1 MKIAIV
7 RLSALGDIIV
17 SAVFLAAIK
26 ERLPNAQIEWFVDER
41 FSAILEHSPYIDK
54 LHPIALKSALKTF
67 NPLKIFKLF
76 KSLRAYEYDIIID
89 MQGLVKSAL
98 IAQTLK
104 APKKVGFDY
113 ASAREGL
120 SAFFYSQKVSI
131 AYNEPILKRNFT
143 LLSHA
148 LNLSQKEI
156 SNEISESLSSRSK
169 VFSYQDSPKIDALN
183 LNENKLK
190 ILFVLETSKINKT
203 YPTERFKE
211 LALMLENFQICLLW
225 HANEDKANAL
235 YGALKNQRDVLLLP
249 KLTLNEVKALL
260 FKMDLIIGG
269 DTGITHL
276 AWALQKPSI
285 TLYGNTPME
294 RFKLESPIN
303 VSLTANSNANY
314 HKKDFSIQNI
324 EPKKIK
330 ECVLNILKEKNDL

>member
-17 SAVFLAAIK
+17 SAVFLALIK
-26 ERLPNAQIEWFVDER
+26 ERFTNAQIEWFVDER
-41 FSAILEHSPYIDK
+41 FGAILEHSPYIDK
-54 LHPIALKSALKTF
+54 LHPIALKSTLTTF

-76 KSLRAYEYDIIID
+76 KSLRAYEYDIVID
-89 MQGLVKSAL
+89 MQGLIKSAL
-98 IAQTLK
+98 ITQMLK

-113 ASAREGL
+113 ASAKEGL

-131 AYNEPILKRNFT
+131 AYNEPVLKRNFT

-148 LNLSQKEI
+148 LNLPQKEI
-156 SNEISESLSSRSK
+156 SEGLNSRSK
-169 VFSYQDSPKIDALN
+169 VFSYQDSLKIDALN
-183 LNENKLK
+183 LNKNKLK

-203 YPTERFKE
+203 YPIERFKE
-211 LALMLENFQICLLW
+211 LALALENFQICLLW
-225 HANEDKANAL
+225 HASEDKATAL

-303 VSLTANSNANY
+303 VSLTGNSNANY

-330 ECVLNILKEKNDL
+330 ECVLNILKEKE

>member
-17 SAVFLAAIK
+17 SAVFLALIK
-26 ERLPNAQIEWFVDER
+26 ERFANAQIEWFVDER

-54 LHPIALKSALKTF
+54 LHPIALKSTLTTF

-76 KSLRAYEYDIIID
+76 KSLRAYEYDIVID
-89 MQGLVKSAL
+89 MQGLIKSAL
-98 IAQTLK
+98 ITQMLK

-131 AYNEPILKRNFT
+131 AYNEPVLKRNFT
-143 LLSHA
+143 LLFHA
-148 LNLSQKEI
+148 LNLPKK
-156 SNEISESLSSRSK
+156 EISESLSSRSK

-183 LNENKLK
+183 LNKNKPK

-203 YPTERFKE
+203 YPIERFKE
-211 LALMLENFQICLLW
+211 LALALENFQICLLW
-225 HANEDKANAL
+225 HASEDKATAL

-303 VSLTANSNANY
+303 VSLTGNSNANY

-330 ECVLNILKEKNDL
+330 ECVLNILKEKE

>member
-26 ERLPNAQIEWFVDER
+26 ERFTNAQIEWFVDER
-41 FSAILEHSPYIDK
+41 FGAILEHSPYIDK
-54 LHPIALKSALKTF
+54 LHPIALKSTLTTF

-76 KSLRAYEYDIIID
+76 KSLRAYEYDIVID
-89 MQGLVKSAL
+89 MQGLIKSAL
-98 IAQTLK
+98 ITQMLK
-104 APKKVGFDY
+104 APKKVGFDCT
-113 ASAREGL
+113 SARESL

-131 AYNEPILKRNFT
+131 AYDEPILKRNFM
-143 LLSHA
+143 LLSQA
-148 LNLSQKEI
+148 LNLPKEEI
-156 SNEISESLSSRSK
+156 SQSLSSRFK
-169 VFSYQDSPKIDALN
+169 VFSYQDSPKINALN
-183 LNENKLK
+183 LNQNKPK

-203 YPTERFKE
+203 YPIERFKE
-211 LALMLENFQICLLW
+211 LALALENFQICLLW
-225 HANEDKANAL
+225 HADEKKAATL
-235 YGALKNQRDVLLLP
+235 YDALKNQCDALLLP

-303 VSLTANSNANY
+303 VSLTGNSNANY

-330 ECVLNILKEKNDL
+330 ECVLNILKEKE

>member
-1 MKIAIV
+1 E
-7 RLSALGDIIV
+7 S
-17 SAVFLAAIK
+17 
-26 ERLPNAQIEWFVDER
+26 
-41 FSAILEHSPYIDK
+41 
-54 LHPIALKSALKTF
+54 
-67 NPLKIFKLF
+67 
-76 KSLRAYEYDIIID
+76 
-89 MQGLVKSAL
+89 
-98 IAQTLK
+98 
-104 APKKVGFDY
+104 
-113 ASAREGL
+113 L

-131 AYNEPILKRNFT
+131 AYDEPILKRNFT

-148 LNLSQKEI
+148 LNLPQKEI
-156 SNEISESLSSRSK
+156 LKEISEGLSSRAK
-169 VFSYQDSPKIDALN
+169 VFSYQDSPKINALN
-183 LNENKLK
+183 LNQNKPK

-203 YPTERFKE
+203 YPIERFKE

-225 HANEDKANAL
+225 HADEDKANAL
-235 YGALKNQRDVLLLP
+235 YGALKNQCDALLLP

-276 AWALQKPSI
+276 AWALQKASI

-303 VSLTANSNANY
+303 VSLTGNSNASY

-330 ECVLNILKEKNDL
+330 ECVLNILKEKE

>member
-17 SAVFLAAIK
+17 GAVFLAAIK
-26 ERLPNAQIEWFVDER
+26 ERFTDAQIEWFVDER

-54 LHPIALKSALKTF
+54 LHPIALKSALKTL

-98 IAQTLK
+98 ITQMLK

-131 AYNEPILKRNFT
+131 AYDEPILKRNFT

-148 LNLSQKEI
+148 LNLPK
-156 SNEISESLSSRSK
+156 NEISESLSSRAK
-169 VFSYQDSPKIDALN
+169 VFSYQDSPKINALN
-183 LNENKLK
+183 LNQNKPK
-190 ILFVLETSKINKT
+190 ILFVLETSQINKT

-211 LALMLENFQICLLW
+211 LALALENFQICLLW
-225 HANEDKANAL
+225 HADEDKANAL

-276 AWALQKPSI
+276 AWALQKASI

-303 VSLTANSNANY
+303 VSLTGNSNANY

>member
-1 MKIAIV
+1 M
-7 RLSALGDIIV
+7 
-17 SAVFLAAIK
+17 SAVFLVAIK
-26 ERLPNAQIEWFVDER
+26 ERFTNAQIEWFVDER
-41 FSAILEHSPYIDK
+41 FGAILEHSPYIDK
-54 LHPIALKSALKTF
+54 LHPIALKSTLTTF

-76 KSLRAYEYDIIID
+76 KSLRAYEYDIVID
-89 MQGLVKSAL
+89 MQGLIKSAL
-98 IAQTLK
+98 ITQMLK
-104 APKKVGFDY
+104 APKKVGFDCT
-113 ASAREGL
+113 SAREGL

-131 AYNEPILKRNFT
+131 AYNESVLKRNFT
-143 LLSHA
+143 LLFHA
-148 LNLSQKEI
+148 LNLPQKEI
-156 SNEISESLSSRSK
+156 SEGLNSRSK

-183 LNENKLK
+183 LNKNKPK

-203 YPTERFKE
+203 YPIERFKE
-211 LALMLENFQICLLW
+211 LALALENFQICLLW
-225 HANEDKANAL
+225 HADEDKANAL

-303 VSLTANSNANY
+303 VSLTGNSNANY

-330 ECVLNILKEKNDL
+330 ECVLNILKEKE

>member
-17 SAVFLAAIK
+17 SAVFLVLIK
-26 ERLPNAQIEWFVDER
+26 ERFTNAQIEWFVDER
-41 FSAILEHSPYIDK
+41 FGAILEHSPYIDK
-54 LHPIALKSALKTF
+54 LHPIALKSTLTTF

-76 KSLRAYEYDIIID
+76 KSLRAYEYDIVID
-89 MQGLVKSAL
+89 MQGLIKSAL
-98 IAQTLK
+98 ITQMLK

-148 LNLSQKEI
+148 LNLPQKEI
-156 SNEISESLSSRSK
+156 SEGLNSRSK

-183 LNENKLK
+183 LNKNKLK

-203 YPTERFKE
+203 YPIERFKE
-211 LALMLENFQICLLW
+211 LALALENFQICLLW
-225 HANEDKANAL
+225 HASEDKATAL

-303 VSLTANSNANY
+303 VSLTGNSNANY

-330 ECVLNILKEKNDL
+330 ECVLNILKEKE

>member
-17 SAVFLAAIK
+17 GAVFLAAIK
-26 ERLPNAQIEWFVDER
+26 ECLPNAQIEWFVDER

-54 LHPIALKSALKTF
+54 LHPIALKSALTTL

-98 IAQTLK
+98 ITQTLK

-131 AYNEPILKRNFT
+131 AYNEPVLKRNFT

-148 LNLSQKEI
+148 LNLPKK
-156 SNEISESLSSRSK
+156 EISESLSSRFK

-183 LNENKLK
+183 LNQNKPK

-211 LALMLENFQICLLW
+211 LALALENFQICLLW
-225 HANEDKANAL
+225 HADEKKATML
-235 YGALKNQRDVLLLP
+235 YHALKHQCDALLLP

-260 FKMDLIIGG
+260 FKMDVIIGG

-303 VSLTANSNANY
+303 VSLTGNSNANY

-330 ECVLNILKEKNDL
+330 ECVLNILKEKE

>member
-26 ERLPNAQIEWFVDER
+26 ERFADAQIEWFVDER
-41 FSAILEHSPYIDK
+41 FGAILEHSPYIDK

-98 IAQTLK
+98 ITQMLK

-131 AYNEPILKRNFT
+131 AYDEPILKRNFT
-143 LLSHA
+143 LLSQA
-148 LNLSQKEI
+148 LNLPK
-156 SNEISESLSSRSK
+156 NEISEGLSSRFK
-169 VFSYQDSPKIDALN
+169 VFSYQDSPKINALN
-183 LNENKLK
+183 LNQNKPK

-211 LALMLENFQICLLW
+211 LALVLENFQICLLW
-225 HANEDKANAL
+225 HADEDKANAL
-235 YGALKNQRDVLLLP
+235 YGALKNQCDVLLLP

-303 VSLTANSNANY
+303 VSLTGNSNANY

-330 ECVLNILKEKNDL
+330 ECVLNILKEKE

>member
-17 SAVFLAAIK
+17 SAVFLALIK
-26 ERLPNAQIEWFVDER
+26 ERFADAQIEWFVDER
-41 FSAILEHSPYIDK
+41 FGAILEHSPYIDK
-54 LHPIALKSALKTF
+54 LHPIALKRALKTF

-98 IAQTLK
+98 ITQMLK

-131 AYNEPILKRNFT
+131 AYDEPILKRNFT
-143 LLSHA
+143 LLSQA
-148 LNLSQKEI
+148 LNLPK
-156 SNEISESLSSRSK
+156 NEISEGLSSRAK

-183 LNENKLK
+183 LNQNKPK

-211 LALMLENFQICLLW
+211 LALALENFQICLLW
-225 HANEDKANAL
+225 HADEKKATTL
-235 YGALKNQRDVLLLP
+235 YHALKHQRDVLLLP

-260 FKMDLIIGG
+260 FKMDVIIGG

-303 VSLTANSNANY
+303 VSLTGNSNANY

-324 EPKKIK
+324 EPKNIK
-330 ECVLNILKEKNDL
+330 ECVLNILKEKK

>member
-17 SAVFLAAIK
+17 SAVFLALIK
-26 ERLPNAQIEWFVDER
+26 ERFTNAQIEWFVDER
-41 FSAILEHSPYIDK
+41 FGAILEHSPYIDK
-54 LHPIALKSALKTF
+54 LHPIALKSALTTF

-76 KSLRAYEYDIIID
+76 KSLRAYEYDIVID
-89 MQGLVKSAL
+89 MQGLIKSAL
-98 IAQTLK
+98 ITQMLK
-104 APKKVGFDY
+104 APKKVGFDC

-148 LNLSQKEI
+148 LNLPKKEI
-156 SNEISESLSSRSK
+156 SEGLSSRSK

-203 YPTERFKE
+203 YPIERFKE
-211 LALMLENFQICLLW
+211 LALALENFQICLLW
-225 HANEDKANAL
+225 HASEDKANAL

-303 VSLTANSNANY
+303 VSLTGNSNANY

-330 ECVLNILKEKNDL
+330 ECVLNILKEKE

>member
-1 MKIAIV
+1 M
-7 RLSALGDIIV
+7 
-17 SAVFLAAIK
+17 SAVFLAVIK
-26 ERLPNAQIEWFVDER
+26 ECLPNAQIEWFVDER
-41 FSAILEHSPYIDK
+41 FGAILEHSPYIDK
-54 LHPIALKSALKTF
+54 LHPIALKSALTTF

-98 IAQTLK
+98 ITQMLK
-104 APKKVGFDY
+104 APKRVGFDY

-131 AYNEPILKRNFT
+131 AYDEPILKRNFT
-143 LLSHA
+143 LLSQA
-148 LNLSQKEI
+148 LNLPK
-156 SNEISESLSSRSK
+156 NEISEGLSSRFK

-211 LALMLENFQICLLW
+211 LALALENFQICLLW
-225 HANEDKANAL
+225 HADEKKATTL
-235 YGALKNQRDVLLLP
+235 YHALKHQRDVLLLP

-303 VSLTANSNANY
+303 VSLTGNSNANY

-324 EPKKIK
+324 DPKKIK
-330 ECVLNILKEKNDL
+330 ECVLNILKEKE

>member
-17 SAVFLAAIK
+17 SAVFLALIK
-26 ERLPNAQIEWFVDER
+26 ERFTNAQIEWFVDER

-54 LHPIALKSALKTF
+54 LHPIALKSTLTTF

-76 KSLRAYEYDIIID
+76 KSLRAYEYDIVID
-89 MQGLVKSAL
+89 MQGLIKSAL
-98 IAQTLK
+98 ITQMLK

-131 AYNEPILKRNFT
+131 AYNESILKRNFT

-148 LNLSQKEI
+148 LSLPKKEI
-156 SNEISESLSSRSK
+156 SEGLSSRSK

-183 LNENKLK
+183 LNKNKLK

-203 YPTERFKE
+203 YPIERFKE
-211 LALMLENFQICLLW
+211 LALALENFQICLLW
-225 HANEDKANAL
+225 HADEDKATTL

-303 VSLTANSNANY
+303 VSLTGNSNANY

-330 ECVLNILKEKNDL
+330 ECVLNILKEKE

>member
-17 SAVFLAAIK
+17 SAVFLALIK
-26 ERLPNAQIEWFVDER
+26 ERFTDAQIEWFVDER
-41 FSAILEHSPYIDK
+41 FGAILEHSPYIDK
-54 LHPIALKSALKTF
+54 LHPIALKSALTTF

-76 KSLRAYEYDIIID
+76 KSLRAYEYDIVID
-89 MQGLVKSAL
+89 MQGLIKSAL
-98 IAQTLK
+98 ITQMLK
-104 APKKVGFDY
+104 APKKVGFDC

-131 AYNEPILKRNFT
+131 AYNEPVLKRNFT

-148 LNLSQKEI
+148 LNLPKKEI
-156 SNEISESLSSRSK
+156 SEGLSSRSK

-203 YPTERFKE
+203 YPIERFKE
-211 LALMLENFQICLLW
+211 LALALENFQICLLW
-225 HANEDKANAL
+225 HADEDKATAL
-235 YGALKNQRDVLLLP
+235 YGALKNQCDVLLLP
-249 KLTLNEVKALL
+249 KLTLNEIKALL

-303 VSLTANSNANY
+303 VSLTGNSNANY

-324 EPKKIK
+324 DPKKIK
-330 ECVLNILKEKNDL
+330 ECVLNILREKE

>member
-17 SAVFLAAIK
+17 SAVFLALIK
-26 ERLPNAQIEWFVDER
+26 ERFTNAQIEWFVDER
-41 FSAILEHSPYIDK
+41 FGAILEHSPYIDK
-54 LHPIALKSALKTF
+54 LHPIALKSTLTTF

-76 KSLRAYEYDIIID
+76 KSLRAYEYDMVID
-89 MQGLVKSAL
+89 MQGLIKSAL
-98 IAQTLK
+98 ITQMLK

-131 AYNEPILKRNFT
+131 AYNESILKRNFT

-148 LNLSQKEI
+148 LNLPKKEI
-156 SNEISESLSSRSK
+156 SEGLSSRSK

-183 LNENKLK
+183 LNENKPK

-203 YPTERFKE
+203 YPIERFKE
-211 LALMLENFQICLLW
+211 LALALENFQICLLW
-225 HANEDKANAL
+225 HASEDKATAL

-303 VSLTANSNANY
+303 VSLTGNSNANY

-330 ECVLNILKEKNDL
+330 ECVLNILKEKE

>member
-1 MKIAIV
+1 M
-7 RLSALGDIIV
+7 

-26 ERLPNAQIEWFVDER
+26 ERFTDAQIEWFVDER

-54 LHPIALKSALKTF
+54 LHPIALKSVLTTF

-98 IAQTLK
+98 ITQMLK

-131 AYNEPILKRNFT
+131 AYDEPILKRNFT
-143 LLSHA
+143 LLSQA
-148 LNLSQKEI
+148 LNLPK
-156 SNEISESLSSRSK
+156 NEISESLSSRTK

-183 LNENKLK
+183 LNKNKPK

-203 YPTERFKE
+203 YPIERFKD

-225 HANEDKANAL
+225 HADEHKATTL
-235 YGALKNQRDVLLLP
+235 YHALKHQRDALLLP

-276 AWALQKPSI
+276 AWALQKASI

-303 VSLTANSNANY
+303 ISLTGNSNANY

-330 ECVLNILKEKNDL
+330 ECVLNILKEKE

>member
-26 ERLPNAQIEWFVDER
+26 ECLPNAQIEWFVDER

-54 LHPIALKSALKTF
+54 LHPIALKSAFTTF

-98 IAQTLK
+98 ITQMLK

-131 AYNEPILKRNFT
+131 AYDEPILKRNFT
-143 LLSHA
+143 LLSQA
-148 LNLSQKEI
+148 LNLPKEEI
-156 SNEISESLSSRSK
+156 SQSLSSRFK

-183 LNENKLK
+183 LNQNKLK

-203 YPTERFKE
+203 YPIERFKE
-211 LALMLENFQICLLW
+211 LALALENFQICLLW
-225 HANEDKANAL
+225 HADEKKATTL
-235 YGALKNQRDVLLLP
+235 YHALKHQRDVLLLP

-276 AWALQKPSI
+276 AWALQKASI

-303 VSLTANSNANY
+303 VSLTGNSNANY

-330 ECVLNILKEKNDL
+330 ECVLNILKEKE

>member
-17 SAVFLAAIK
+17 SAVFLALIK
-26 ERLPNAQIEWFVDER
+26 ERFTNAQIEWFVDER
-41 FSAILEHSPYIDK
+41 FGAILEHSPYIDK
-54 LHPIALKSALKTF
+54 LHPIALKSALTTF

-76 KSLRAYEYDIIID
+76 KSLRAYEYDIVID
-89 MQGLVKSAL
+89 MQGLIKSAL
-98 IAQTLK
+98 ITQMLK
-104 APKKVGFDY
+104 APKKVGFDCT
-113 ASAREGL
+113 SAREGL

-131 AYNEPILKRNFT
+131 AYNEPVLKRNFT

-148 LNLSQKEI
+148 LNLPKKEI
-156 SNEISESLSSRSK
+156 SEGLSSRSK

-203 YPTERFKE
+203 YPIERFKE
-211 LALMLENFQICLLW
+211 LALALENFQICLLW
-225 HANEDKANAL
+225 HASEDKATAL

-303 VSLTANSNANY
+303 VSLTGNSNANY

-330 ECVLNILKEKNDL
+330 ECVLNILKEKE

>member
-26 ERLPNAQIEWFVDER
+26 ECLPNAQIEWFVDER

-54 LHPIALKSALKTF
+54 LHPIALKSALTTF

-98 IAQTLK
+98 ITQMLK

-131 AYNEPILKRNFT
+131 AYDEPILKRNFT
-143 LLSHA
+143 LLSQA
-148 LNLSQKEI
+148 LNLPKEEI
-156 SNEISESLSSRSK
+156 SQSLSSRFK

-183 LNENKLK
+183 LNQNKLK

-203 YPTERFKE
+203 YPIERFKE
-211 LALMLENFQICLLW
+211 LALALENFQICLLW
-225 HANEDKANAL
+225 HADEDKANVL
-235 YGALKNQRDVLLLP
+235 YGALKNQCDALLLP

-276 AWALQKPSI
+276 AWALQKASI

-303 VSLTANSNANY
+303 VSLTGNSNANY

-330 ECVLNILKEKNDL
+330 ECVLNILKEKE

>member
-17 SAVFLAAIK
+17 SAVFLATIK
-26 ERLPNAQIEWFVDER
+26 ERFANAQIEWFVDER

-54 LHPIALKSALKTF
+54 LHPIALKSTLTTF

-76 KSLRAYEYDIIID
+76 KSLRAYEYDIVID
-89 MQGLVKSAL
+89 MQGLIKSAL
-98 IAQTLK
+98 ITQMLK

-131 AYNEPILKRNFT
+131 AYNEPVLKRNFT
-143 LLSHA
+143 LLFHA
-148 LNLSQKEI
+148 LNLPKKEI
-156 SNEISESLSSRSK
+156 SEGLNSRSK

-183 LNENKLK
+183 LNENKPK

-203 YPTERFKE
+203 YPIERFKE
-211 LALMLENFQICLLW
+211 LALALENFQICLLW
-225 HANEDKANAL
+225 HANEDKATAL
-235 YGALKNQRDVLLLP
+235 YGALKNQCDVLLLP

-303 VSLTANSNANY
+303 VSLTGNSNANY

-330 ECVLNILKEKNDL
+330 ECVLNILKEKE

>member
-17 SAVFLAAIK
+17 GAVFLAVIK
-26 ERLPNAQIEWFVDER
+26 ECLPNAQIEWFVDER
-41 FSAILEHSPYIDK
+41 FGAILEHSPYIDK
-54 LHPIALKSALKTF
+54 LHPIALKSALTTF

-76 KSLRAYEYDIIID
+76 KSLRAYEYDIVID

-98 IAQTLK
+98 ITQMLK

-148 LNLSQKEI
+148 LNLPKKEI
-156 SNEISESLSSRSK
+156 SEGLSSRAK
-169 VFSYQDSPKIDALN
+169 VFSYQPSLKIDALN
-183 LNENKLK
+183 LNQNKLK

-211 LALMLENFQICLLW
+211 LALALENFQICLLW
-225 HANEDKANAL
+225 HADEDKANAL

-303 VSLTANSNANY
+303 VSLTGNSNANY

-324 EPKKIK
+324 DPKKIK

>member
-26 ERLPNAQIEWFVDER
+26 ECLPNAQIEWFVDER
-41 FSAILEHSPYIDK
+41 FGAILEHSPYIDK
-54 LHPIALKSALKTF
+54 LHPIALKSVLTTF

-98 IAQTLK
+98 ITQMLK

-120 SAFFYSQKVSI
+120 SMFFYSQKVSI
-131 AYNEPILKRNFT
+131 AYDEPILKRNFT

-148 LNLSQKEI
+148 LNLPKKEI
-156 SNEISESLSSRSK
+156 SQGLSSRAK
-169 VFSYQDSPKIDALN
+169 VFSYQDSPKINALN
-183 LNENKLK
+183 LNQNKPK

-203 YPTERFKE
+203 YPIERFKE
-211 LALMLENFQICLLW
+211 LALALENFQICLLW
-225 HANEDKANAL
+225 HADEDKATTL
-235 YGALKNQRDVLLLP
+235 YHALKHQHDILLLP

-260 FKMDLIIGG
+260 FKMDVIIGG

-303 VSLTANSNANY
+303 VSLTGNSNANY

-324 EPKKIK
+324 DPKKIK
-330 ECVLNILKEKNDL
+330 ECVLNVLKEKE

>member
-17 SAVFLAAIK
+17 SAVFLALIK
-26 ERLPNAQIEWFVDER
+26 ERFTNAQIEWFVDER

-54 LHPIALKSALKTF
+54 LHPIALKSALTTF

-76 KSLRAYEYDIIID
+76 KSLRAYEYDIVID
-89 MQGLVKSAL
+89 MQGLIKSAL
-98 IAQTLK
+98 ITQMLK
-104 APKKVGFDY
+104 APKKVGFDC

-131 AYNEPILKRNFT
+131 AYNESILKRNFT

-148 LNLSQKEI
+148 LNLPKKEI
-156 SNEISESLSSRSK
+156 SEGLSSRSK

-183 LNENKLK
+183 LNKNKPK

-203 YPTERFKE
+203 YPIERFKE
-211 LALMLENFQICLLW
+211 LALALENFQICLLW
-225 HANEDKANAL
+225 HASEDKATAL

-303 VSLTANSNANY
+303 VSLTGNSNANY

-330 ECVLNILKEKNDL
+330 ECVLNILKEKE

>member
-17 SAVFLAAIK
+17 SAVFLALIK
-26 ERLPNAQIEWFVDER
+26 ERFTNAQIEWFVDER
-41 FSAILEHSPYIDK
+41 FGAILEHSPYIDK
-54 LHPIALKSALKTF
+54 LHPIALKSALTTF

-98 IAQTLK
+98 ITQMLK

-148 LNLSQKEI
+148 LNLPKKEI
-156 SNEISESLSSRSK
+156 SEGLSSRAK
-169 VFSYQDSPKIDALN
+169 VFSYQPSLKIDALN
-183 LNENKLK
+183 LNQNKLR
-190 ILFVLETSKINKT
+190 ILFVLETSKVNKT

-211 LALMLENFQICLLW
+211 LALALENFQICLLW
-225 HANEDKANAL
+225 HADEKKAATL
-235 YGALKNQRDVLLLP
+235 YDTLKDQRDVLLLP

-285 TLYGNTPME
+285 TLYGNTPMG

-303 VSLTANSNANY
+303 VSLTGNSNANY

>member
-17 SAVFLAAIK
+17 SAVFLVLIK
-26 ERLPNAQIEWFVDER
+26 ERFTNAQIEWFVDER
-41 FSAILEHSPYIDK
+41 FGAILEHSPYIDK
-54 LHPIALKSALKTF
+54 LHPIALKSILTTF

-76 KSLRAYEYDIIID
+76 KSLRAYEYDIVID
-89 MQGLVKSAL
+89 MQGLIKSAL
-98 IAQTLK
+98 ITQMLK

-131 AYNEPILKRNFT
+131 AYNEPVLKRNFT
-143 LLSHA
+143 LLSCA
-148 LNLSQKEI
+148 LNLPQKEI
-156 SNEISESLSSRSK
+156 SEGLNSRSK

-183 LNENKLK
+183 LNKNKPK

-203 YPTERFKE
+203 YPIERFKE
-211 LALMLENFQICLLW
+211 LALALENFQICLLW
-225 HANEDKANAL
+225 HADEDKATAL

-303 VSLTANSNANY
+303 VSLTGNSNANY

-330 ECVLNILKEKNDL
+330 ECVLNILKEKE

>member
-17 SAVFLAAIK
+17 GAVFLVAIK
-26 ERLPNAQIEWFVDER
+26 ERFANAQIEWFVDER
-41 FSAILEHSPYIDK
+41 FSTILEHSPYIDK
-54 LHPIALKSALKTF
+54 LHPIALKSTLATF

-76 KSLRAYEYDIIID
+76 KSLRVYEYDIVID
-89 MQGLVKSAL
+89 MQGLIKSAL
-98 IAQTLK
+98 ITQMLK

-131 AYNEPILKRNFT
+131 AYNEPVLKRNFT
-143 LLSHA
+143 LLFHA
-148 LNLSQKEI
+148 LNLPQK
-156 SNEISESLSSRSK
+156 EISESLNSRSK

-203 YPTERFKE
+203 YPIERFKE
-211 LALMLENFQICLLW
+211 LALALENFQICLLW
-225 HANEDKANAL
+225 HASEDKATAL

-303 VSLTANSNANY
+303 VSLTGNSNANY

-330 ECVLNILKEKNDL
+330 ECVLNILKEKE

>member
-17 SAVFLAAIK
+17 SAVFLALIK
-26 ERLPNAQIEWFVDER
+26 ERFANAQIEWFVDER

-54 LHPIALKSALKTF
+54 LHPIALKSTLTTF

-76 KSLRAYEYDIIID
+76 KSLRAYEYDIVID
-89 MQGLVKSAL
+89 MQGLIKSAL
-98 IAQTLK
+98 ITQMLK

-131 AYNEPILKRNFT
+131 AYNEPVLKRNFT

-148 LNLSQKEI
+148 LNLPKK
-156 SNEISESLSSRSK
+156 EISESLSSRSK

-183 LNENKLK
+183 LNKNKLK

-203 YPTERFKE
+203 YPIERFKE
-211 LALMLENFQICLLW
+211 LALALENFQICLLW
-225 HANEDKANAL
+225 HANEDKATAL
-235 YGALKNQRDVLLLP
+235 YHTLKNQRDVLLLP

-303 VSLTANSNANY
+303 VSLTGNSNANY

-330 ECVLNILKEKNDL
+330 ECVLNILKEKE

>member
-26 ERLPNAQIEWFVDER
+26 ERFTNAQIEWFVDER
-41 FSAILEHSPYIDK
+41 FGAILEHSPYINK
-54 LHPIALKSALKTF
+54 LHSIALKSTLTTF

-76 KSLRAYEYDIIID
+76 KSLRAYEYDIVID
-89 MQGLVKSAL
+89 MQGLIKSAL
-98 IAQTLK
+98 ITQMLK

-131 AYNEPILKRNFT
+131 AYNEPVLKRNFT
-143 LLSHA
+143 LLFHA
-148 LNLSQKEI
+148 LNLPKKEI
-156 SNEISESLSSRSK
+156 SEGLNSRSK

-183 LNENKLK
+183 LNKNKLK

-203 YPTERFKE
+203 YPLERFKE
-211 LALMLENFQICLLW
+211 LALALENFQICLLW
-225 HANEDKANAL
+225 HANEDKATAL
-235 YGALKNQRDVLLLP
+235 YGALKNQCDVLLLP

-303 VSLTANSNANY
+303 VSLTGNSNANY

-330 ECVLNILKEKNDL
+330 ECVLNILKEKE

>member
-17 SAVFLAAIK
+17 SAVFLVLIK
-26 ERLPNAQIEWFVDER
+26 ERFTNAQIEWFVDER

-54 LHPIALKSALKTF
+54 LHPIALKSALTTF

-76 KSLRAYEYDIIID
+76 KSLRAYEYDIVID

-98 IAQTLK
+98 ITQMLK

-148 LNLSQKEI
+148 LNLPKKEI
-156 SNEISESLSSRSK
+156 SEGLNSRSK
-169 VFSYQDSPKIDALN
+169 VFSYQPSLKIDALN
-183 LNENKLK
+183 LNQNKPK
-190 ILFVLETSKINKT
+190 ILFVLETSKVNKT
-203 YPTERFKE
+203 YPIERFKE
-211 LALMLENFQICLLW
+211 LALALENFQICLLW
-225 HANEDKANAL
+225 HADEEKAAAL
-235 YGALKNQRDVLLLP
+235 YGALKDQRDVLLLP

-303 VSLTANSNANY
+303 VSLTGNSNANY

-330 ECVLNILKEKNDL
+330 ECVLNILKEKE

>member
-26 ERLPNAQIEWFVDER
+26 ECLPNAQIEWFVDER
-41 FSAILEHSPYIDK
+41 FGAILEHSPYIDK
-54 LHPIALKSALKTF
+54 LHPIALKSALKTL

-98 IAQTLK
+98 ITQMLK

-131 AYNEPILKRNFT
+131 AYDEPILKRNFT

-148 LNLSQKEI
+148 LNLPK
-156 SNEISESLSSRSK
+156 NEISEGLSSRFK
-169 VFSYQDSPKIDALN
+169 VFSYQDSPKINALN
-183 LNENKLK
+183 LNQNKPK
-190 ILFVLETSKINKT
+190 ILFVLETSKTNKT

-225 HANEDKANAL
+225 HADEKKATTL
-235 YGALKNQRDVLLLP
+235 YHALKHQRDVLLLP

-303 VSLTANSNANY
+303 VSLTGNSNANY

-330 ECVLNILKEKNDL
+330 ECVLNILKEKE

>member
-17 SAVFLAAIK
+17 GAVFLAVIK
-26 ERLPNAQIEWFVDER
+26 ECLPNAQIEWFVDER

-98 IAQTLK
+98 ITQMLK

-143 LLSHA
+143 LLFHA
-148 LNLSQKEI
+148 LNLPQKEI
-156 SNEISESLSSRSK
+156 SEGLSSRSK
-169 VFSYQDSPKIDALN
+169 VFSYQPSLKIDALN
-183 LNENKLK
+183 LNQNKPK

-203 YPTERFKE
+203 YPIERFKE
-211 LALMLENFQICLLW
+211 LALALENFQICLLW

-235 YGALKNQRDVLLLP
+235 YGALKNQHDVLLLP
-249 KLTLNEVKALL
+249 KLTLNEIKALL

-303 VSLTANSNANY
+303 VSLTGNSNANY

-330 ECVLNILKEKNDL
+330 ECVLNILKEKE

>member
-17 SAVFLAAIK
+17 STVFLAAIK
-26 ERLPNAQIEWFVDER
+26 ERFTDAQIEWFVDER
-41 FSAILEHSPYIDK
+41 FGAILEHSPYIDK
-54 LHPIALKSALKTF
+54 LHPIALKSTLTTF

-89 MQGLVKSAL
+89 MQGLIKSAL
-98 IAQTLK
+98 ITQMLK

-131 AYNEPILKRNFT
+131 AYDEPILKRNST
-143 LLSHA
+143 LLSQA
-148 LNLSQKEI
+148 LNLPKEEI
-156 SNEISESLSSRSK
+156 SQGLSSRAK
-169 VFSYQDSPKIDALN
+169 AFSYQPSPKINALN
-183 LNENKLK
+183 LNENKPK

-203 YPTERFKE
+203 YPIERFKE

-225 HANEDKANAL
+225 HADEHKATTL
-235 YGALKNQRDVLLLP
+235 YHSLKNQCDVLLLP

-260 FKMDLIIGG
+260 FKMDVIIGG

-276 AWALQKPSI
+276 AWALQKASI

-303 VSLTANSNANY
+303 VSLTGNSNANY

-324 EPKKIK
+324 DPKKIK
-330 ECVLNILKEKNDL
+330 ECVLNILKEKE

>member
-26 ERLPNAQIEWFVDER
+26 ECLPNAQIEWFVDER
-41 FSAILEHSPYIDK
+41 FGAILEHSPYIDK
-54 LHPIALKSALKTF
+54 LHPIALKSALTTF

-98 IAQTLK
+98 ITQMLK

-113 ASAREGL
+113 ASARESL

-131 AYNEPILKRNFT
+131 AYDEPILKRNFT
-143 LLSHA
+143 LLSQA
-148 LNLSQKEI
+148 LNLPK
-156 SNEISESLSSRSK
+156 NEISEGLSSRFK

-183 LNENKLK
+183 LNQNKLK
-190 ILFVLETSKINKT
+190 ILFVLETSQINKT

-225 HANEDKANAL
+225 HADEKKATTL
-235 YGALKNQRDVLLLP
+235 YHSLKNQCDVLLLP

-260 FKMDLIIGG
+260 FKMDLVIGG

-303 VSLTANSNANY
+303 VSLTGNSNANY

-330 ECVLNILKEKNDL
+330 ECVLNILKEKE

>member
-17 SAVFLAAIK
+17 SAVFLAMIK
-26 ERLPNAQIEWFVDER
+26 ECFTNAQIEWFVDER
-41 FSAILEHSPYIDK
+41 FSTILEHSPYIDK
-54 LHPIALKSALKTF
+54 LHPIALKGTLKSF

-89 MQGLVKSAL
+89 MQGLIKSA
-98 IAQTLK
+98 IITQCLK

-120 SAFFYSQKVSI
+120 SALFYSQKVSI
-131 AYNEPILKRNFT
+131 AYDESILKRNFT
-143 LLSHA
+143 LISQA
-148 LNLSQKEI
+148 LNLPKK
-156 SNEISESLSSRSK
+156 EISESLTSRAK
-169 VFSYQDSPKIDALN
+169 VFSYQNSSQINALN
-183 LNENKLK
+183 LNENKPK
-190 ILFVLETSKINKT
+190 ILFVLETSKTNKT
-203 YPTERFKE
+203 YPIERFKE
-211 LALMLENFQICLLW
+211 LALMLESVQICLLW
-225 HANEDKANAL
+225 HADEKKAVAL
-235 YGALKNQRDVLLLP
+235 YCTLKNQCDVLLLP

-260 FKMDLIIGG
+260 FRMDLIIGG

-276 AWALQKPSI
+276 AWALQKASI

-303 VSLTANSNANY
+303 VSLTGNSNASY

-324 EPKKIK
+324 EPERIK
-330 ECVLNILKEKNDL
+330 ECVLNLLKEKE

>member
-17 SAVFLAAIK
+17 SAVFLALIK
-26 ERLPNAQIEWFVDER
+26 ERFTNAQIEWFVDER
-41 FSAILEHSPYIDK
+41 FSTILEHSPYIDK
-54 LHPIALKSALKTF
+54 LHPIALKSTLTTF

-76 KSLRAYEYDIIID
+76 KSLRAYEYDIVID
-89 MQGLVKSAL
+89 MQGLIKSAL
-98 IAQTLK
+98 ITQMLK

-113 ASAREGL
+113 ASARECL

-131 AYNEPILKRNFT
+131 AYDEPILKRNFT

-148 LNLSQKEI
+148 LNLPK
-156 SNEISESLSSRSK
+156 NEISQGLSSRAK
-169 VFSYQDSPKIDALN
+169 AFSYQDSPKIDALN
-183 LNENKLK
+183 LNQNKPK

-225 HANEDKANAL
+225 HADEHKATTL
-235 YGALKNQRDVLLLP
+235 YHALKNQCDALLLP

-303 VSLTANSNANY
+303 VSLTGNSNANY

-330 ECVLNILKEKNDL
+330 ECVLNILKEKE

>member
-17 SAVFLAAIK
+17 SAVFLALIK
-26 ERLPNAQIEWFVDER
+26 ERFTNAQIEWFVDER
-41 FSAILEHSPYIDK
+41 FGAILEHSPYIDK
-54 LHPIALKSALKTF
+54 LHPIALKSALTTF

-76 KSLRAYEYDIIID
+76 KSLRAYEYDIVID
-89 MQGLVKSAL
+89 MQGLIKSAL
-98 IAQTLK
+98 ITQMLK

-131 AYNEPILKRNFT
+131 AYNESVLKRNFT
-143 LLSHA
+143 LLFHA
-148 LNLSQKEI
+148 LNLPKKEI
-156 SNEISESLSSRSK
+156 SEGLSSRSK

-183 LNENKLK
+183 LNKNKPK

-203 YPTERFKE
+203 YPIERFKE
-211 LALMLENFQICLLW
+211 LALALENFQICLLW
-225 HANEDKANAL
+225 HASEDKATAL

-303 VSLTANSNANY
+303 VSLTGNSNANY

-330 ECVLNILKEKNDL
+330 ECVLNILKEKE

>member
-26 ERLPNAQIEWFVDER
+26 ERFTDAQIEWFVDER

-54 LHPIALKSALKTF
+54 LHPIALKSALTTF

-76 KSLRAYEYDIIID
+76 KSLRAYEYDIVID
-89 MQGLVKSAL
+89 MQGLIKSAL
-98 IAQTLK
+98 ITQMLK
-104 APKKVGFDY
+104 APKKVGFDCT
-113 ASAREGL
+113 SAREGL

-143 LLSHA
+143 LLFHA
-148 LNLSQKEI
+148 LNLPKK
-156 SNEISESLSSRSK
+156 EISESLSSRSK

-183 LNENKLK
+183 LNENKPK

-203 YPTERFKE
+203 YPIERFKE
-211 LALMLENFQICLLW
+211 LALALENFQICLLW
-225 HANEDKANAL
+225 HASEDKATAL

-303 VSLTANSNANY
+303 VSLTGNSNANY

-330 ECVLNILKEKNDL
+330 ECVLNILKEKE

>member
-17 SAVFLAAIK
+17 SAVFLVLIK
-26 ERLPNAQIEWFVDER
+26 ERFTNAQIEWFVDER
-41 FSAILEHSPYIDK
+41 FGAILEHSPYIDK
-54 LHPIALKSALKTF
+54 LHPIALKSTLTTF

-76 KSLRAYEYDIIID
+76 KSLRAYEYDIVID
-89 MQGLVKSAL
+89 MQGLIKSAL
-98 IAQTLK
+98 ITQMLK
-104 APKKVGFDY
+104 APKKVGFDCT
-113 ASAREGL
+113 SAREGL

-143 LLSHA
+143 LLSCA
-148 LNLSQKEI
+148 LNLPQKEI
-156 SNEISESLSSRSK
+156 SEGLNSRSK

-183 LNENKLK
+183 LNKNKLK

-203 YPTERFKE
+203 YPIERFKE
-211 LALMLENFQICLLW
+211 LALALENFQICLLW
-225 HANEDKANAL
+225 HASEDKATAL

-303 VSLTANSNANY
+303 VSLTGNSNANY

-330 ECVLNILKEKNDL
+330 ECVLNILKEKE

>member
-17 SAVFLAAIK
+17 SAVFLAMIK
-26 ERLPNAQIEWFVDER
+26 ERFIHAQIEWFVDER

-54 LHPIALKSALKTF
+54 LHPIALKSALKSF

-89 MQGLVKSAL
+89 MQGLIKSAL
-98 IAQTLK
+98 ITQCLK

-120 SAFFYSQKVSI
+120 SALFYSQKVSI
-131 AYNEPILKRNFT
+131 AYEEPILKRNFT
-143 LLSHA
+143 LISQA
-148 LNLSQKEI
+148 LNLPKKEI
-156 SNEISESLSSRSK
+156 SQSLTSRSK
-169 VFSYQDSPKIDALN
+169 VFSYQDSSQINALN
-183 LNENKLK
+183 LNENKPK

-203 YPTERFKE
+203 YPIERFKE
-211 LALMLENFQICLLW
+211 LALMLESVQICLLW
-225 HANEDKANAL
+225 HADEKKSAAL
-235 YGALKNQRDVLLLP
+235 YDALKNQCDILLLP

-260 FKMDLIIGG
+260 FRMDLIIGG

-303 VSLTANSNANY
+303 VSLTSNANANY

-324 EPKKIK
+324 EPKRIK
-330 ECVLNILKEKNDL
+330 ECVLNLLKEKE

>member
-26 ERLPNAQIEWFVDER
+26 ERFTDAQIEWFVDER

-54 LHPIALKSALKTF
+54 LHPIALKSALTTF

-98 IAQTLK
+98 ITQMLK

-113 ASAREGL
+113 ASARESL
-120 SAFFYSQKVSI
+120 STFFYSQKVSI
-131 AYNEPILKRNFT
+131 AYDEPILKRNFM
-143 LLSHA
+143 LLSQA
-148 LNLSQKEI
+148 LNLPKEEI
-156 SNEISESLSSRSK
+156 SQSLSSRFK
-169 VFSYQDSPKIDALN
+169 VFSYQDSPKINALN
-183 LNENKLK
+183 LNQNKPK

-211 LALMLENFQICLLW
+211 LALALENFQICLLW
-225 HANEDKANAL
+225 HADEDKANAL
-235 YGALKNQRDVLLLP
+235 YGALKNQCDALLLP

-285 TLYGNTPME
+285 TLYGNTPIE

-303 VSLTANSNANY
+303 VSLTGNSNANY

-324 EPKKIK
+324 DPKKIK
-330 ECVLNILKEKNDL
+330 ECVLNILKEKE